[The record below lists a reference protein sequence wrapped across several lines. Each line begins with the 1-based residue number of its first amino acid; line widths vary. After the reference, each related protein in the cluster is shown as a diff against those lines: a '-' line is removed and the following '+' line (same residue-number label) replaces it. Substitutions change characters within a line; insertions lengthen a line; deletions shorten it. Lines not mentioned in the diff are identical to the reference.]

1 VEATAG
7 LETVPERVPVVPVSE
22 EEIPL
27 EESVPVTTEAL
38 AIELPRLASIT
49 IIATP
54 AKFLILCF
62 MREDTN

>member
-1 VEATAG
+1 
-7 LETVPERVPVVPVSE
+7 VSE

-54 AKFLILCF
+54 AKFLRLCF